1 MVKVECDGCRSPYQ
15 IDERRIPPTG
25 LKMRC
30 PKCGKSILVN
40 KPAAGGEA
48 GAAAPPV
55 SDPRMQPTMPFGL
68 PGGASAGKPRA
79 TMMGLAEPPP
89 APHAPPPPPLEQGSL
104 ADGMM
109 DLPVART
116 AAPSGGF
123 GGGFGEINLL
133 DLPGSGAPAE
143 ALGADD
149 LPVVG
154 GRKTAIQFGDIDLPM
169 AAEDNLP
176 APGGF
181 RGGSDPRAGRGPTLR
196 GFGEIDLPSV
206 SPAGAPAPH
215 GPHGGGLIDLPVFS
229 SQAGLPMA
237 AGAGL
242 PMPAGPGL
250 PAAAGPGLPS
260 VAGPGY
266 PAPAGPGYPAPAGPG
281 YPAPAGP
288 GYPAPAGP
296 GYPAPAGPGY
306 PAPAVGLPSAPGGPI
321 GFGGGTGAGLPAYS
335 GGAGFPSPQRS
346 SGFPSRND
354 ADVGEELAL
363 GEASHAGP
371 MPGGPEF
378 PLPPALP
385 SDAFG
390 PPAAGGG
397 FGGMNDGV
405 GEGIDLAD
413 ADAMG
418 SGGGLARP
426 GGRATAA
433 IKGPGGAPL
442 VEIAKK
448 PSKAP
453 RYILLGA
460 AVFLL
465 AGGSLTLSKDI
476 GAFGV
481 YFISDKVN
489 AGRYA
494 SGLDTLRKSAQDS
507 LDTDTFLASARALS
521 DSRAAAS
528 AAPRHK
534 PTSAYS
540 AYVVYGRSLRFGRRS
555 EDEAYG
561 KQALLDAQ
569 QGSPEDLVALAAAAQ
584 DAASGQ
590 LARARQ
596 SIGALASRM
605 PNDIDVAVLAGE
617 IELAAKAPDKAVA
630 VWKHSVELKKS
641 ARTLFGLARA
651 QFAAGDPKSA
661 EATAKAAVDASPK
674 HVGARTL
681 LASIYLQSAGH
692 ETDAQAMLAK
702 VTEDKDVR
710 GAASDAELVDAYTL
724 LGRLHLAKSRM
735 SAAEQAF
742 AAALKLDPQAVNALV
757 GNGELFYRAGR
768 FSEALA
774 RYEAAIKADADSV
787 LAKVGLAKTM
797 LGLERMKESKD
808 SLKRLREQRA
818 TDPLVAYW
826 LGRAEEALGNRKEAE
841 AAYVDAIKIGKSEPE
856 VVDAYVA
863 LSHLL
868 AGLGRAEE
876 AGTRLTEATA
886 KFPDLPALHRAKG
899 EVALETGR
907 YDDARKEF
915 EAALAKEDDLGSRYK
930 LGVALRRM
938 RGFDEAAAIFDK
950 VAAVDKDY
958 PGLALERGL
967 LFEETGQSE
976 RALEMY
982 ADALR
987 KAPNDVDMKLRVG
1000 STQVMAGHAK
1010 QAEPILREVLR
1021 DRPNSGEANHFLGRA
1036 LLVKGTNLSEAMRFL
1051 ERAVEIDANHAEY
1064 WLYVGWGANEAGQ
1077 PARAEQVLKR
1087 ALDLDKDLGD
1097 AYWQRGVLLQKQ
1109 GATADALM
1117 DLQTALERRP
1127 SRYEAYA
1134 TMALCFQD
1142 QQKYGEAEEA
1152 WRKAIAKDETVPEW
1166 HFRLGKLYEQRN
1178 DKAGMLVEIQK
1189 AIDLAEQPDRPSS
1202 GWLFDAYR
1210 LVAEASEAAN
1220 KEKAVKYWHK
1230 FMELAPTDNAYRVE
1244 GKRTLERLE
1253 GRAVR

>member
-40 KPAAGGEA
+40 KPAGGA
-48 GAAAPPV
+48 DAPAAPAA
-55 SDPRMQPTMPFGL
+55 SDMRMQPTMPFGL
-68 PGGASAGKPRA
+68 QGGPGAPAKPKA
-79 TMMGLAEPPP
+79 TVIGIEPP
-89 APHAPPPPPLEQGSL
+89 APPPPAAPPMEQAPL
-104 ADGMM
+104 ADAMM
-109 DLPVART
+109 DLPAARQT
-116 AAPSGGF
+116 AQAGGF
-123 GGGFGEINLL
+123 GGFGEINML
-133 DLPGSGAPAE
+133 DLPAVGGPPPGPPAPAPRGP
-143 ALGADD
+143 ALSADD

-154 GRKTAIQFGDIDLPM
+154 GRKTAVQFGDIDLPV
-169 AAEDNLP
+169 AAEENLP
-176 APGGF
+176 ARP
-181 RGGSDPRAGRGPTLR
+181 DPRAGRGPTLR

-206 SPAGAPAPH
+206 SPGGAP
-215 GPHGGGLIDLPVFS
+215 GPHGGGGMLDLPAVS
-229 SQAGLPMA
+229 PHS
-237 AGAGL
+237 GL
-242 PMPAGPGL
+242 PMPAGAGL
-250 PAAAGPGLPS
+250 
-260 VAGPGY
+260 
-266 PAPAGPGYPAPAGPG
+266 PAPAGIGLPAPGGAGFPMAAHAGLPAPAGAGFPAPAQAG
-281 YPAPAGP
+281 LPAPAGAGFP
-288 GYPAPAGP
+288 ATAQAGFPAPATAGF
-296 GYPAPAGPGY
+296 PAT
-306 PAPAVGLPSAPGGPI
+306 PGGPS
-321 GFGGGTGAGLPAYS
+321 GYGGGGGAGLPAY
-335 GGAGFPSPQRS
+335 GTAGLPAPQRA
-346 SGFPSRND
+346 GLPAPRPD
-354 ADVGEELAL
+354 AVGEELAL
-363 GEASHAGP
+363 GEGSTAGP
-371 MPGGPEF
+371 TPLADFPSAPPPDGG
-378 PLPPALP
+378 
-385 SDAFG
+385 FG

-397 FGGMNDGV
+397 FGGMGDGF

-413 ADAMG
+413 ADAVAA
-418 SGGGLARP
+418 GGGVARP
-426 GGRATAA
+426 RAAAA

-481 YFISDKVN
+481 YFISDKIN
-489 AGRYA
+489 GPRYE
-494 SGLDTLRKSAQDS
+494 SSLETLRKSAQES
-507 LDTDTFLASARALS
+507 LDSDTFVASARALN
-521 DSRAAAS
+521 DARAASA

-534 PTSAYS
+534 PTAAYS

-561 KQALLDAQ
+561 KQALADAQ
-569 QGSPEDLVALAAAAQ
+569 VGSTDDLVALAAAAQ
-584 DAASGQ
+584 DATSGQ

-596 SIGALASRM
+596 SIGALASRR
-605 PNDIDVAVLAGE
+605 PNDIDVAALAGE

-630 VWKHSVELKKS
+630 VWKHAVELKKS

-651 QFAAGDPKSA
+651 QFANGDPKAA

-681 LASIYLQSAGH
+681 LASIYLQTAGR
-692 ETDAQAMLAK
+692 EGDAQAMLSK
-702 VTEDKDVR
+702 VTEDKEVR

-774 RYEAAIKADADSV
+774 RFEGAMKADADSV

-797 LGLERMKESKD
+797 LGLERMKEAKD

-818 TDPLVAYW
+818 TDPLVAFW
-826 LGRAEEALGNRKEAE
+826 LGRAEEALGNKKEAE
-841 AAYVDAIKIGKSEPE
+841 AAYVDAIKVGKSEPE

-868 AGLGRAEE
+868 AGLGRAED
-876 AGTRLTEATA
+876 ASTRLTEATA

-899 EVALETGR
+899 ELSLETGR

-915 EAALAKEDDLGSRYK
+915 EAALAKEDDLGARFK

-938 RGFDEAAAIFDK
+938 RGFEEAAAIFDK

-1021 DRPNSGEANHFLGRA
+1021 DRPNSAEANHFLGRA

-1051 ERAVEIDANHAEY
+1051 ERAVEIDPNHAEY

-1077 PARAEQVLKR
+1077 PGRAETVLKR
-1087 ALDLDKDLGD
+1087 ALELDKDLGD

-1109 GATADALM
+1109 GATADALQ
-1117 DLQTALERRP
+1117 DLQTALEKRP

-1189 AIDLAEQPDRPSS
+1189 AIDLAEQPDRPSA
-1202 GWLFDAYR
+1202 GWHFDAYR
-1210 LVAEASEAAN
+1210 LVAEASETAN
-1220 KEKAVKYWHK
+1220 KEKAIKYWHK
-1230 FMELAPTDNAYRVE
+1230 FMELAPADNAYRAE
-1244 GKRTLERLE
+1244 GKKALERLE
-1253 GRAVR
+1253 GRGVR